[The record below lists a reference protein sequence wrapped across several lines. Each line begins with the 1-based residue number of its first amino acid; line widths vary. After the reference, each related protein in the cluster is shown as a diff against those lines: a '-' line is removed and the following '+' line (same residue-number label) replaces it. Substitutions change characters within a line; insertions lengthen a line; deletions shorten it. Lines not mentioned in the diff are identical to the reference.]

1 MWKRRITG
9 TRSLGV
15 GFLVAGPLGT
25 VLLGVFLLGAT
36 RLGGT
41 LAFAQVA
48 PAQPDQPL
56 VVSGPCVIFF
66 TPTRAER
73 DSIAASE
80 GLEIDDLLDDFNLS
94 AGKTAVFLSGYRIRT
109 EFTEARTIIFRGA
122 GGAAR
127 TFDRRSVPDPVG
139 LIMSDGVNA
148 PRFIPG
154 RGTERDFILAATEYF
169 HIRPQGEE

>member
-1 MWKRRITG
+1 MWKPRITG
-9 TRSLGV
+9 IRSLGV
-15 GFLVAGPLGT
+15 GSLVAGPPGT

-56 VVSGPCVIFF
+56 VVSGPCVVFF
-66 TPTRAER
+66 SPTRAER
-73 DSIAASE
+73 DSIAAGE
-80 GLEIDDLLDDFNLS
+80 GLEVDDLLDDFNLS
-94 AGKTAVFLSGYRIRT
+94 AGKTAVFLSRYRIRT
-109 EFTEARTIIFRGA
+109 EFTEARTIIFRNA

-127 TFDRRSVPDPVG
+127 TFERGSVPDPVG
-139 LIMSDGVNA
+139 LLMSDGVNA

-154 RGTERDFILAATEYF
+154 RGTERDFIIAASEYF
-169 HIRPQGEE
+169 RLRPGGEE